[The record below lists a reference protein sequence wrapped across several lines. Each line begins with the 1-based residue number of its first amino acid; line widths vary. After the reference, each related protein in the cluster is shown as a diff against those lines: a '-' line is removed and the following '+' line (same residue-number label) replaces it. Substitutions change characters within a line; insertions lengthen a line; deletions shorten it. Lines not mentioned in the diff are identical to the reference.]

1 MTDCLSQALTGQVP
15 TYGLGTLNL
24 PADVIGSLET
34 EEDLLRALG
43 QEEEVE
49 QVVADKEE
57 VVVQRVRRASS
68 VEQPAKSQGN
78 IVKGLSTQGLEVE
91 YDEIIEDGEYDDDQ
105 ITLCFDCG
113 KQAENPGDRLCI
125 FCKNSENIQ
134 LERLGVKRKQTE
146 QAEGMLAKSAR
157 RYAPTL
163 VGDNV
168 RVYLADVDKGRCEFP
183 NVLAVVVSTSEGM
196 FKLATK
202 DGYLNSHYA
211 RNQFE
216 TLPTKHLL
224 LSDVNTGETRA
235 LRTAA
240 NAQSTGGGQGFTR
253 CGCNKACQTNAC
265 KCIKTKLMC
274 NSRCHGRN
282 SNPKCLNHD

>member
-1 MTDCLSQALTGQVP
+1 MFLVP
-15 TYGLGTLNL
+15 EQHCGRIINPGAGNRMWGNYWRWGIWLRNHPLLWLWTTSWESW
-24 PADVIGSLET
+24 GSLVH
-34 EEDLLRALG
+34 LL
-43 QEEEVE
+43 QE
-49 QVVADKEE
+49 
-57 VVVQRVRRASS
+57 
-68 VEQPAKSQGN
+68 
-78 IVKGLSTQGLEVE
+78 LWT
-91 YDEIIEDGEYDDDQ
+91 Y
-105 ITLCFDCG
+105 
-113 KQAENPGDRLCI
+113 
-125 FCKNSENIQ
+125 

-146 QAEGMLAKSAR
+146 QAEGMMTKSAR
-157 RYAPTL
+157 RYAPAL

-183 NVLAVVVSTSEGM
+183 NVLAVVVSTSEEM

-216 TLPTKHLL
+216 TLTTKHLL
-224 LSDVNTGETRA
+224 LSDVNTSETRA

-265 KCIKTKLMC
+265 KCIVTKLMC
-274 NSRCHGRN
+274 NSRCHGPN
-282 SNPKCLNHD
+282 SNPRCFSHD

>member
-1 MTDCLSQALTGQVP
+1 MFQALTGQVP
-15 TYGLGTLNL
+15 TYGLGSLNL
-24 PADVIGSLET
+24 PADVIGTLET
-34 EEDLLRALG
+34 EEDLLKALG
-43 QEEEVE
+43 QEEEIE
-49 QVVADKEE
+49 QVLGDNNEEE
-57 VVVQRVRRASS
+57 VIVQRVRRANS
-68 VEQPAKSQGN
+68 VEQPAKSQN
-78 IVKGLSTQGLEVE
+78 NVVEGLSSQGLEVE
-91 YDEIIEDGEYDDDQ
+91 YEEIIEDAEYEDQ
-105 ITLCFDCG
+105 IILCFDCG
-113 KQAENPGDRLCI
+113 QQVQNPDDRLCI
-125 FCKNSENIQ
+125 FCKNSENIE

-146 QAEGMLAKSAR
+146 QAEGMMAKSAR
-157 RYAPTL
+157 RYAPAL

-183 NVLAVVVSTSEGM
+183 NVLAVVVSISEGM

-202 DGYLNSHYA
+202 DGYLNQHYA

-216 TLPTKHLL
+216 TLTTKHLL
-224 LSDVNTGETRA
+224 LSDVNTNETRA

-265 KCIKTKLMC
+265 KCIKSKMVC
-274 NSRCHGRN
+274 NSRCHGRS

>member
-1 MTDCLSQALTGQVP
+1 M
-15 TYGLGTLNL
+15 
-24 PADVIGSLET
+24 
-34 EEDLLRALG
+34 
-43 QEEEVE
+43 
-49 QVVADKEE
+49 
-57 VVVQRVRRASS
+57 
-68 VEQPAKSQGN
+68 
-78 IVKGLSTQGLEVE
+78 
-91 YDEIIEDGEYDDDQ
+91 
-105 ITLCFDCG
+105 
-113 KQAENPGDRLCI
+113 
-125 FCKNSENIQ
+125 
-134 LERLGVKRKQTE
+134 
-146 QAEGMLAKSAR
+146 AKSAR
-157 RYAPTL
+157 RYAPAL

-183 NVLAVVVSTSEGM
+183 NVLAVVVSTSEEM

-216 TLPTKHLL
+216 TLTTKHLL
-224 LSDVNTGETRA
+224 LSDVNTSETRA

-253 CGCNKACQTNAC
+253 CSCNKACQTNAC

-282 SNPKCLNHD
+282 SNPKCLNKLLRKIGSKALLKSMMAAMRFDNVKCENAQRATS